1 MVDRVAHTLT
11 PPRTTHRTT
20 QTDEGV
26 ASQLTGFLDNARSLF
41 THELPLPKDWA
52 IWTSSA
58 SATAAE
64 TEGGDDGDD
73 TASTDNWW
81 FSSPVNRPPR
91 PDNGNNGNGP
101 PSGRPPANGPPG
113 GRPPRP
119 NNGNNG
125 NGPPSG
131 RPNNGNGGSGRPQKA
146 RRALQAPPTGD
157 DTTTTIL
164 NWWFSSPIHRPP
176 VDRPL
181 HPNHPG
187 NGPPTRA
194 LQWENEQ
201 DGGYGYPQPTVPPTD
216 TYGYP
221 QPTAPPTAL
230 PTDTSGSFP
239 YGGEPQ
245 EPETPEYGEPVY
257 EDPEHDK
264 MAPVPGAEPAYRAK
278 SPVVRALENV
288 QFNKA
293 RAGQQPFNLRGSTKA

>member
-1 MVDRVAHTLT
+1 V
-11 PPRTTHRTT
+11 
-20 QTDEGV
+20 
-26 ASQLTGFLDNARSLF
+26 
-41 THELPLPKDWA
+41 
-52 IWTSSA
+52 
-58 SATAAE
+58 
-64 TEGGDDGDD
+64 
-73 TASTDNWW
+73 
-81 FSSPVNRPPR
+81 
-91 PDNGNNGNGP
+91 
-101 PSGRPPANGPPG
+101 
-113 GRPPRP
+113 
-119 NNGNNG
+119 
-125 NGPPSG
+125 
-131 RPNNGNGGSGRPQKA
+131 
-146 RRALQAPPTGD
+146 RRALQTLPTGD

-176 VDRPL
+176 VDHPL

-201 DGGYGYPQPTVPPTD
+201 DGGYEYPQPTAPPTD

-239 YGGEPQ
+239 YGSFPYGGEPQ
-245 EPETPEYGEPVY
+245 EPETSEYGEPVY
-257 EDPEHDK
+257 EDPAHDK
-264 MAPVPGAEPAYRAK
+264 MAPVPGAEPSYRAK